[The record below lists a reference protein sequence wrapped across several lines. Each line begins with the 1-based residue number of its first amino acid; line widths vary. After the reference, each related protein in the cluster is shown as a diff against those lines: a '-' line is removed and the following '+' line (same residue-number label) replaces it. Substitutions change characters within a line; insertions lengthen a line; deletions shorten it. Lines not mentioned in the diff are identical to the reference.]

1 MGTLD
6 SVGIARK
13 QLGQET
19 PRNSKKISGF
29 FTVPIYVGMNHDKS
43 DRLVDL

>member
-6 SVGIARK
+6 SGDGPRK

-19 PRNSKKISGF
+19 PRNSAKFAALSAEDKVMGF
-29 FTVPIYVGMNHDKS
+29 KPVQ
-43 DRLVDL
+43 L